1 MSRPHLQTSHRIRQF
16 LVITVS
22 LVAAAAPTSATDA
35 LRHPRVAAE
44 WEPALGAMVAW
55 PPIVPEALLVEIAK
69 DDRLFLLV
77 EDSQMQAEAAARLEE
92 LGVDLASIEFII
104 AEESDGLGWTR
115 DWGPFALFDERG
127 THHFADPHFVGY
139 PQATPDCE
147 GRLYHLEIPFIWDDS
162 VGDTTTETVARSLGF
177 SNVQLP
183 FGFTGGNALVDG
195 HGTAFSTCV
204 MFNENRRYLGLSK
217 QGFLRA
223 VEERLGISNYVVL
236 PNFEWFSIQHIDCL
250 LKPLDEET
258 ILVKRVPE
266 DHPDHGPIEEIVTHL
281 SSLTNPHG
289 RPYRILRIDTP
300 PYLLGYFTANYTNS
314 LILNRKVLVPLFG
327 IPADERALETWRV
340 AMPGYE
346 VIGYENP
353 GFMGWSWLD
362 ALHCRVRA
370 IWDPEM
376 LYMHHRRL
384 DDRVV
389 ARESHV
395 VEVLLRDYSRKGLVD
410 EELRLSWRLRGE
422 SNWREIPLERGA
434 EPEMYFAPI
443 PGPGS
448 GEIVEYFLSAADRS
462 GRRETLPRGAPV
474 GFYSF
479 TIGSQ
484 AGPAAQ

>member
-1 MSRPHLQTSHRIRQF
+1 MTHLQTSRCVQS
-16 LVITVS
+16 LLALAVC
-22 LVAAAAPTSATDA
+22 LVAAAPASATDV

-55 PPIVPEALLVEIAK
+55 PPLVPEALLVEIAK
-69 DDRLFLLV
+69 DDRLFVLV
-77 EDSQMQAEAAARLEE
+77 EDSEMQAEAAGRLEA
-92 LGVDLASIEFII
+92 LGVDLASVGFVIT
-104 AEESDGLGWTR
+104 EESDLVAWTR
-115 DWGPFALFDERG
+115 DWGPFALFDEHG
-127 THHFADPHFVGY
+127 AHHFADPRFIGY
-139 PQATPDCE
+139 PQTTPDCE
-147 GRLYHLEIPFIWDDS
+147 GRLYHLKIPFVWDDS
-162 VGDTTTETVARSLGF
+162 AGEGVTEKVARALGF
-177 SNVQLP
+177 SNVELP

-217 QGFLRA
+217 QELLRA
-223 VEERLGISNYVVL
+223 VEEQLGISNYIVL
-236 PNFEWFSIQHIDCL
+236 PNFEWFGIQHIDCL

-266 DHPDHGPIEEIVTHL
+266 DHPDHGPIEEIVAHL

-327 IPADERALETWRV
+327 IPADQRALETWRE

-346 VIGYENP
+346 VIGYEHS
-353 GFMGWSWLD
+353 GFMGWAWYD

-376 LYMHHRRL
+376 LYMRHRRL
-384 DDRVV
+384 DERV
-389 ARESHV
+389 AAAQSHLV
-395 VEVLLRDYSRKGLVD
+395 KVLVRDYSRKGLVD
-410 EELRLSWRLRGE
+410 GELVLAWRLRGE
-422 SNWREIPLERGA
+422 EGWKEVLLEKGEDPDVYVA
-434 EPEMYFAPI
+434 SI
-443 PGPGS
+443 PGQDG
-448 GEIVEYFLSAADRS
+448 GEVVEYFLSAADRS

-479 TIGSQ
+479 AIESR
-484 AGPAAQ
+484 AGRVAQ

>member
-1 MSRPHLQTSHRIRQF
+1 MSMTYLQTSRRVRR
-16 LVITVS
+16 L
-22 LVAAAAPTSATDA
+22 LAAAASLLAVAAPASATDV

-44 WEPALGAMVAW
+44 WEPALGAMLAW
-55 PPIVPEALLVEIAK
+55 PPMVPEALLVEIAK

-77 EDSQMQAEAAARLEE
+77 EDSEMQAEAAERLEE
-92 LGVDLASIEFII
+92 LGVDLASVDFVITEDSGEL
-104 AEESDGLGWTR
+104 AWPR
-115 DWGPFALFDERG
+115 DWGPFALFDEHG
-127 THHFADPHFVGY
+127 AHHFADPRFIGY

-147 GRLYHLEIPFIWDDS
+147 GRLYHLNIPFLWDDS
-162 VGDTTTETVARSLGF
+162 AGEGVTEKVARVLGF
-177 SNVQLP
+177 SNMELP

-217 QGFLRA
+217 QEFLRA
-223 VEERLGISNYVVL
+223 VEERLGISNYVVV
-236 PNFEWFSIQHIDCL
+236 PNFEWFGIQHIDCL

-266 DHPDHGPIEEIVTHL
+266 DHPDYAPIEAIVDHL

-327 IPADERALETWRV
+327 IHADEKALETWRT

-346 VIGYENP
+346 VIGYEHP
-353 GFMGWSWLD
+353 GIFGWAWYD

-384 DDRVV
+384 DDRVRP
-389 ARESHV
+389 REFHR
-395 VEVLLRDYSRKGLVD
+395 VEALLRDYSGKGLIE
-410 EELRLSWRLRGE
+410 EELVLSWRLRGE
-422 SNWREIPLERGA
+422 EGWREVLLEKGA
-434 EPEMYFAPI
+434 EPDVYVASI
-443 PGPGS
+443 PGQDG
-448 GEIVEYFLSAADRS
+448 GDIVDYFLSAADRS
-462 GRRETLPRGAPV
+462 GRRETLPRGAPA

-479 TIGSQ
+479 AIESQ
-484 AGPAAQ
+484 AGRAAQ

>member
-1 MSRPHLQTSHRIRQF
+1 MSMTHLQTSRRVRRF
-16 LVITVS
+16 LSITAS
-22 LVAAAAPTSATDA
+22 LIAAAAASATDA

-55 PPIVPEALLVEIAK
+55 PPIVPEALFVEIAR

-77 EDSQMQAEAAARLEE
+77 DDSEMQAEAAARLEE
-92 LGVDLASIEFII
+92 LGVDLASVEFIV
-104 AEESDGLGWTR
+104 AEDSDNLAWTR
-115 DWGPFALFDERG
+115 DWGPFALFDEHG
-127 THHFADPHFVGY
+127 AHHFADPRFVGY

-147 GRLYHLEIPFIWDDS
+147 GRLYHLQIPFIWDDS
-162 VGDTTTETVARSLGF
+162 AGDTVTEKVARTLGF
-177 SNVQLP
+177 SNLQLP

-204 MFNENRRYLGLSK
+204 MLNENRRYLGLSK
-217 QGFLRA
+217 QEFLRA

-236 PNFEWFSIQHIDCL
+236 PNFEWFGIQHIDCL

-266 DHPDHGPIEEIVTHL
+266 DHPDHAPIEEIVAYL

-314 LILNRKVLVPLFG
+314 LILNRKILVPLFG
-327 IPADERALETWRV
+327 IQADEMALETWRE

-353 GFMGWSWLD
+353 GFLGWAWFD

-384 DDRVV
+384 DDRVMPSELH
-389 ARESHV
+389 R
-395 VEVLLRDYSRKGLVD
+395 VEVLLRDHSRKGLVD
-410 EELRLSWRLRGE
+410 EELALSWRLRGQASWKE
-422 SNWREIPLERGA
+422 VPLEKGA
-434 EPEMYFAPI
+434 EPEIYFASI
-443 PGPGS
+443 PGPSDGTT
-448 GEIVEYFLSAADRS
+448 VEYFLSAADRS

-479 TIGSQ
+479 TVA
-484 AGPAAQ
+484 AGAGLAAR

>member
-1 MSRPHLQTSHRIRQF
+1 M
-16 LVITVS
+16 
-22 LVAAAAPTSATDA
+22 AAAPASAADA

-69 DDRLFLLV
+69 DDRLFVLV
-77 EDSQMQAEAAARLEE
+77 DDSETQAEAAEQLEE
-92 LGVDLASIEFII
+92 LGIDLASVDFIV
-104 AEESDGLGWTR
+104 AEDSDELAWTR

-127 THHFADPHFVGY
+127 AHHFADPRFIGY
-139 PQATPDCE
+139 PHTTPDCE
-147 GRLYHLEIPFIWDDS
+147 GRLYRPYIPFLWDDS
-162 VGDTTTETVARSLGF
+162 AGDTTTETLARSLGF

-204 MFNENRRYLGLSK
+204 MFNENRRVLGLSK
-217 QGFLRA
+217 QEFLRA
-223 VEERLGISNYVVL
+223 VEDRLGISDYIVL
-236 PNFEWFSIQHIDCL
+236 PNFEWFGIQHIDCL

-266 DHPDHGPIEEIVTHL
+266 GHPDHGPVEEIVAYL

-289 RPYRILRIDTP
+289 RPYRILRVDTP

-327 IPADERALETWRV
+327 IPADEKALETWRE
-340 AMPGYE
+340 ALPGYE

-353 GFMGWSWLD
+353 GLLGWAWFD

-384 DDRVV
+384 DDRVEPG
-389 ARESHV
+389 ESHR

-410 EELRLSWRLRGE
+410 EDLALSWRLQGE
-422 SNWREIPLERGA
+422 TDWREAPLEKGK
-434 EPEMYFAPI
+434 EPEVYLAAI

-448 GEIVEYFLSAADRS
+448 GRTVEYFLSAADRS
-462 GRRETLPRGAPV
+462 GRRGTLPRGAPV

-479 TIGSQ
+479 TVD
-484 AGPAAQ
+484 AKADLVAQ